1 MPVDKNMPILIV
13 DDQKTMLRI
22 NRYMLNQLG
31 FTNIED
37 ASDGAEAVEKANK
50 KDFKLILSDWNMEPM
65 DGLTLLKKIR
75 SNAKTKDVIFV
86 MVTAETKAENV
97 VAAKKAGVTNYIIKP
112 FNAETLKAKLA
123 TVIGKF

>member
-37 ASDGAEAVEKANK
+37 AADGVEAVEKINK
-50 KDFKLILSDWNMEPM
+50 KEFKLILSDWNMEPM
-65 DGLTLLKKIR
+65 DGLTFLKKIR
-75 SNAKTKDVIFV
+75 SNAKTKDVTFV

>member
-50 KDFKLILSDWNMEPM
+50 KEFKLILSDWNMEPM
-65 DGLTLLKKIR
+65 DGLTFLKKIR

>member
-1 MPVDKNMPILIV
+1 MPILIV

-50 KDFKLILSDWNMEPM
+50 KEFKLILSDWNMEPM
-65 DGLTLLKKIR
+65 DGLTFLKKIR
-75 SNAKTKDVIFV
+75 SNAKTKDVTFV